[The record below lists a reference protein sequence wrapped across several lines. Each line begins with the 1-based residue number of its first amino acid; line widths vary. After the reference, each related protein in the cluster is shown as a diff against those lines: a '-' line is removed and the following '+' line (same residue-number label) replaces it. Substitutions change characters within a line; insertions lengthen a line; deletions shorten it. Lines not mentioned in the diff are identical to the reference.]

1 MKKDPFKNNP
11 FYLKK
16 INGLINVMNILV
28 SSHIHFYAL
37 MFFFFLIIFS
47 CTKINEN
54 KIIDSGEP
62 PSSLKLSDSKLNVI
76 LIVEDDIGYEIP
88 TYTGGQSY
96 KTPVMDSL
104 ANLGMQFTHCY
115 AGAMCSPSRIS
126 LLTGKYGF
134 RNYVNW
140 GVLDT
145 TQKTIANMLRDNGY
159 ATCVSGKWQL
169 DGGDRSIHKFGFGNY
184 SVFDPFDEPPR
195 SNDVIEN
202 KYRYKN
208 PMIYQNNAYLP
219 DSVTNGKYAD
229 NMFASYACKF
239 IETNK
244 AKPFF
249 IYFSFSECHTPWAP
263 PPGSPGYAS
272 FDPLVDHAT
281 NKNFPDMV
289 NYMDSKI
296 RTLINKVKSEGLL
309 NKTVFIIIG
318 DNGSDHGIVSKF
330 KGRMI
335 TGGKTTTTEFGLH
348 VPLIV
353 VGPGIAARSVN
364 KNIVDFT
371 DFMPTIARFANL
383 FPTEL
388 GKYGIMDGN
397 SFYDQ
402 LNGSSAGARTWSY
415 GYYYPNLNTPSQ
427 KRIYVQDTMYKLY
440 DATNHNYFFNLQKDS
455 LEQRPIPDS
464 KLTPAEKKKKA
475 DFTNV
480 LLSMRK

>member
-1 MKKDPFKNNP
+1 MKKDLSNNP
-11 FYLKK
+11 FCFTRIKGLK
-16 INGLINVMNILV
+16 NVMNILF

-37 MFFFFLIIFS
+37 IFFFFLTIFS

-54 KIIDSGEP
+54 KIIDSSEVA
-62 PSSLKLSDSKLNVI
+62 SSLKLLDSKLNVI

-104 ANLGMQFTHCY
+104 ANAGMQFTHCY
-115 AGAMCSPSRIS
+115 ADAMCSPSRIS

-145 TQKTIANMLRDNGY
+145 TQKTIANMLRDHGY

-184 SVFDPFDEPPR
+184 IVFDPFDEPPR
-195 SNDVIEN
+195 SNDLIEN

-208 PMIYQNNAYLP
+208 PMLYQNNAYLP
-219 DSVTNGKYAD
+219 DSVTNGKYSD

-244 AKPFF
+244 SKPFF
-249 IYFSFSECHTPWAP
+249 IYFSFSECHTPWDP
-263 PPGSPGYAS
+263 PPSSPNYAS
-272 FDPLVDHAT
+272 FDPLT
-281 NKNFPDMV
+281 GYGQTKYFPDMV

-296 RTLINKVKSEGLL
+296 RALINKVKGEGLL
-309 NKTVFIIIG
+309 SKTVFLIIG
-318 DNGSDHGIVSKF
+318 DNGSDHGIISKF
-330 KGRMI
+330 KGRTV
-335 TGGKTTTTEFGLH
+335 TGGKSTTTEFGLH

-353 VGPGIAARSVN
+353 VGPGVLVNSVN

-383 FPTEL
+383 LPINL
-388 GKYGIMDGN
+388 GNKYGVMDGQ

-402 LNGSSAGARTWSY
+402 LYGPGAVARTWSY
-415 GYYYPNLNTPSQ
+415 GYYYPNFNTPSQ
-427 KRIYVQDTMYKLY
+427 KRVYVQDTMYKLY

-455 LEQRPIPDS
+455 LELYPIPDS
-464 KLTPAEKKKKA
+464 ALTPAEKKKKA

-480 LLSMRK
+480 LLSMHK